1 MAVTVQVRVLDPQ
14 PAESVTPGC
23 PVLTI
28 ELGTR
33 VVLLLLTVK

>member
-1 MAVTVQVRVLDPQ
+1 VQVIVLDPQ

-23 PVLTI
+23 PALTT

-33 VVLLLLTVK
+33 LVLLLLTEK